1 MDTDLLLRTEL
12 LNRQRR
18 HRTPSVALALLR
30 DGEVAW
36 SDAVGHL
43 DGRADGTLATT
54 QTPYRIGSITK
65 TFVAA
70 TVMQLVRDDLV
81 SLDDPITDH
90 LPELDDSLRTVSLG
104 SLLNHSSGL
113 HAETDGPWWERSDGV
128 IWEQLLP
135 SIRRAHRVGAR
146 FHYSNVGY
154 AVAGEIVARQR
165 NCSWF
170 EAVRQRILAP
180 LGMTRTS
187 YDRPGDAAPGWAVHP
202 HTDLLHAEPTHDSRA
217 MAPAGQLWSTVLDLA
232 VWARFLARGSSEV
245 LPDELRLQMHV
256 PGVVDDTPG
265 APWTRAYGLGL
276 DVYNRSGRRFI
287 GHGGSMPGYLAAL
300 RIDPDTGDGFT
311 LLTNTTGNLDL
322 DLGYDL
328 LEMLDESLPRDV
340 QPWTATG
347 SATEL
352 DVTGTWFWGPREH
365 VATVHEGVLDLRPT
379 RSGRGSRFVTHP
391 DAGWV
396 GLDEYYAGEP
406 LTHHRAADGTD
417 YLDLGSFRLTRTP
430 YHEASDIPGGIDPA
444 RWH

>member
-1 MDTDLLLRTEL
+1 MLRTEL

-43 DGRADGTLATT
+43 DARADGTPATT

-70 TVMQLVRDDLV
+70 TVMQLVRDELV

-90 LPELDDSLRTVSLG
+90 LPELDDSLRTVSVS

-128 IWEQLLP
+128 TWEQLLP

-146 FHYSNVGY
+146 FHYSNIGY
-154 AVAGEIVARQR
+154 AVAGELVARLR
-165 NCSWF
+165 GALWF
-170 EAVRQRILAP
+170 DVVRSDLLDP
-180 LGMTRTS
+180 LGMTHTS
-187 YDRPGDAAPGWAVHP
+187 YDRPANAAPGWAVHP
-202 HTDLLHAEPTHDSRA
+202 HADLLHHEPTHDSRA
-217 MAPAGQLWSTVLDLA
+217 MAPAGQMWSTVSDLA
-232 VWARFLARGSSEV
+232 LWARFLARGSSEV

-311 LLTNTTGNLDL
+311 LLTNTTGNFDL

-328 LEMLDESLPRDV
+328 LARLDELDPRHET
-340 QPWTATG
+340 PWTASG
-347 SATEL
+347 SADEL
-352 DVTGTWFWGPREH
+352 AVTGTWFWGPREL
-365 VATVHEGVLDLRPT
+365 VMTASGGELVLRSVHG
-379 RSGRGSRFVTHP
+379 GRGSRFAP
-391 DAGWV
+391 RPEGGWV
-396 GLDEYYAGEP
+396 GRDEYYAGEP